1 MSRIKLIAL
10 VTGFTSLVFFNPANA
25 DLTGQPAPQC
35 QLPAMQGNP
44 PISWQ
49 ELEGKVVY
57 LDFWASWCVPCRQS
71 FPFMSQM
78 QRELKDQGLEV
89 IAVNLDENL
98 QDAED
103 FLARNPAQFSV
114 VVDVNQQCAQQY
126 AVKAMPSSYLIDRNG
141 IVRKVHLGFRSGE
154 ALEFRKAVEQV
165 LME

>member
-1 MSRIKLIAL
+1 MAL
-10 VTGFTSLVFFNPANA
+10 LTGLALPVFLNPAHA
-25 DLTGQPAPQC
+25 DLTGQPAPHC
-35 QLPAMQGNP
+35 QLAAMEGNP
-44 PISWQ
+44 PVSWQ

-78 QRELKDQGLEV
+78 QRELKGQGLEV

-98 QDAED
+98 QDAKR
-103 FLARNPAQFSV
+103 FLARHPAQFTV
-114 VVDVNQQCAQQY
+114 VADVSQQCAQQY

-141 IVRKVHLGFRSGE
+141 IVRKVHLGFRPGE